1 MNSSFTIKKVSSMKK
16 QVLVLAVAAMAAQ
29 AMSAQTVEGS
39 KLSDNWYIGINGGM
53 NAKTTH
59 TSIFNNLNPSAGLRI
74 GRNITPVF
82 GVAAEGEAYF
92 NNRGSEAR
100 PLGTFVKGI
109 NVSLLGTTNFSNMFG
124 GYTGSPRVFEI
135 IGVYGIGWGHA
146 FSTES
151 NKPDRK
157 NVMTSKLGLD
167 FAFNL
172 GEARAWQIYVE
183 PNITYGMNVDGDKT
197 QFNANNSALGVLV
210 GVNYKFGNSNGT
222 HNFVLAD
229 LRDPMEI
236 DALNDRI
243 NELRSDVNARDNE
256 LAASRRTINDLE
268 TKLRNQKPTVV
279 VNETKTTTNVL
290 QPSVIFRQGKST
302 IDAAQYASISMIATY
317 MKNHKDAKIL
327 IKGYASPEGSMELN
341 QRLSEARAT
350 AVKNALV
357 KRYGVSADRLTTQ
370 GMGATDKM
378 FDELDFNRVVVFI
391 DTTK

>member
-1 MNSSFTIKKVSSMKK
+1 MKK
-16 QVLVLAVAAMAAQ
+16 QVLMFAVAAMTAQ
-29 AMSAQTVEGS
+29 VMSAQTVSES
-39 KLSDNWYIGINGGM
+39 KLSDNWYMGVNGGV

-92 NNRGSEAR
+92 DNKGSEAR

-109 NVSLLGTTNFSNMFG
+109 NVSLLGTTNFSNLFG
-124 GYTGSPRVFEI
+124 GYTGSPRAFEI

-151 NKPDRK
+151 NEPDRK
-157 NVMTSKLGLD
+157 NAMTSKLGLD

-183 PNITYGMNVDGDKT
+183 PNITYGMNMDGDKT
-197 QFNANNSALGVLV
+197 QFNVNNSALGVLV

-222 HNFVLAD
+222 HNFALAD
-229 LRDPMEI
+229 LRDQGEI

-256 LAASRRTINDLE
+256 LAVSRRTINDLE
-268 TKLRNQKPTVV
+268 MKLKNQKPPVIV
-279 VNETKTTTNVL
+279 KETKTTNVL

-327 IKGYASPEGSMELN
+327 IKGYASPEGSAELN
-341 QRLSEARAT
+341 QKLSEARAA
-350 AVKNALV
+350 AVRNALV
-357 KRYGVSADRLTTQ
+357 NRYGISADRLTTQ
-370 GMGATDKM
+370 GLGATDKM
-378 FDELDFNRVVVFI
+378 FDEVDFNRVVVFI

>member
-1 MNSSFTIKKVSSMKK
+1 MKK
-16 QVLVLAVAAMAAQ
+16 QLLALAVATMAAQ
-29 AMSAQTVEGS
+29 AVTAQTLTES
-39 KLSDNWYIGINGGM
+39 KLTDNWYIGINGGM

-109 NVSLLGTTNFSNMFG
+109 NVSLLGTTNFSNLFG
-124 GYTGSPRVFEI
+124 GYIGRPRVFEVV
-135 IGVYGIGWGHA
+135 GVYGIGWGHA
-146 FSTES
+146 FSTAS
-151 NKPDRK
+151 NTPPRK
-157 NVMTSKLGLD
+157 NAMTSKLGLD
-167 FAFNL
+167 LTFNL

-183 PNITYGMNVDGDKT
+183 PNITYGMNMDGDRT
-197 QFNANNSALGVLV
+197 QFNSNNSALGVLV
-210 GVNYKFGNSNGT
+210 GVNYKLGNSNGT

-229 LRDPMEI
+229 LRDQGEI

-243 NELRSDVNARDNE
+243 NELRGDVEARDVE
-256 LAASRRTINDLE
+256 IAAAARTIGDLE
-268 TKLRNQKPTVV
+268 TRLRNQKPVI
-279 VNETKTTTNVL
+279 VNETKTTNVL

-317 MKNHKDAKIL
+317 MKNHKDSKIL

-357 KRYGVSADRLTTQ
+357 KRYGIPASRLTTQ

>member
-16 QVLVLAVAAMAAQ
+16 QVLALAVAAMAAQ
-29 AMSAQTVEGS
+29 AMSAQTVEDS
-39 KLSDNWYIGINGGM
+39 RLSDNWYIGINGGM

-59 TSIFNNLNPSAGLRI
+59 TSLFNNLNPSAGLRI

-109 NVSLLGTTNFSNMFG
+109 NVSLLGTTNFSNLFG
-124 GYTGSPRVFEI
+124 GYLGAPRAFEI

-146 FSTES
+146 FSTGS

-167 FAFNL
+167 FAFNI
-172 GEARAWQIYVE
+172 GEARAWQIYIE
-183 PNITYGMNVDGDKT
+183 PNITYGMNVNGDKT

-222 HNFVLAD
+222 NNFVLAD
-229 LRDPMEI
+229 LRDPLEI
-236 DALNDRI
+236 AALNDRI
-243 NELRSDVNARDNE
+243 NELRSDVDARDNE
-256 LAASRRTINDLE
+256 IAAGRRTISELE
-268 TKLRNQKPTVV
+268 MKLKNQKPTVV
-279 VNETKTTTNVL
+279 VNETKTTNVL
-290 QPSVIFRQGKST
+290 QPTVIFRQGKST

-327 IKGYASPEGSMELN
+327 IKGYASPEGSIELN
-341 QRLSEARAT
+341 QKLSEARAT
-350 AVKNALV
+350 AVRNALV

-378 FDELDFNRVVVFI
+378 FDEVDFNRVVTFI

>member
-1 MNSSFTIKKVSSMKK
+1 MKK
-16 QVLVLAVAAMAAQ
+16 QLLVLAVATIAAQ
-29 AMSAQTVEGS
+29 AMTAQTLTES
-39 KLSDNWYIGINGGM
+39 KFTDNWYIGINGGM

-109 NVSLLGTTNFSNMFG
+109 NVSLLGTTNFSNLFG
-124 GYTGSPRVFEI
+124 GYTGQPRVFEVV
-135 IGVYGIGWGHA
+135 GVYGIGWGHA
-146 FSTES
+146 FSTAS
-151 NKPDRK
+151 NTPPRQ

-167 FAFNL
+167 LTFNI

-183 PNITYGMNVDGDKT
+183 PNITYGMNMDGDRT
-197 QFNANNSALGVLV
+197 HFNSNNSALGVLV
-210 GVNYKFGNSNGT
+210 GVNYKLGNSNGT
-222 HNFVLAD
+222 HNFALAE
-229 LRDPMEI
+229 LRDQGEI
-236 DALNDRI
+236 DVLNDRI
-243 NELRSDVNARDNE
+243 NELRGDVEARDVE
-256 LAASRRTINDLE
+256 IAAAARTIGDLE
-268 TKLRNQKPTVV
+268 TRLRNQKPVI
-279 VNETKTTTNVL
+279 VNETKTTNIL

-357 KRYGVSADRLTTQ
+357 KRYGIPASRLTTQ

-378 FDELDFNRVVVFI
+378 FDEVDFNRVVVFI